1 MSLNIISSIAS
12 KVGDIRWFGI
22 KNIFQNLNLL
32 SMEYVYKDWYKRPID
47 KLYNFISNTYFSDFQ
62 NNSCFI
68 AQGLMA
74 GVLPF

>member
-1 MSLNIISSIAS
+1 MIWDKEYFSKFEFIIY
-12 KVGDIRWFGI
+12 GI
-22 KNIFQNLNLL
+22 CIQGL
-32 SMEYVYKDWYKRPID
+32 YKRPID